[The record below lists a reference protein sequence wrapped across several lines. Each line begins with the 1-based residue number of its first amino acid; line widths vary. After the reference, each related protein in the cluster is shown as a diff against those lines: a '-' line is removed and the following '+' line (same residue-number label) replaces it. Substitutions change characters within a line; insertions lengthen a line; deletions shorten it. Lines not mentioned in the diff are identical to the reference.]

1 MVKTSMRLSET
12 ANCTNV
18 WTALIESNGHNKMD
32 GCTIK
37 HAVNCN
43 AGSLYQPAAANEHL
57 N

>member
-43 AGSLYQPAAANEHL
+43 AGSLY
-57 N
+57 